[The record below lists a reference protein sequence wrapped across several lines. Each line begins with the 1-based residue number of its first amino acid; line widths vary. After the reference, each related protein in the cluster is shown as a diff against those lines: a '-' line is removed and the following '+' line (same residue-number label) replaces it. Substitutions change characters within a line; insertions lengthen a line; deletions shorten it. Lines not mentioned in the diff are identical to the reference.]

1 MPVLKVAPR
10 AQESYHLVCFHRTI
24 TIVNQRLTK
33 NMQSLA
39 CPWYNPYFSS
49 SKTRHMTT
57 AAKSVYYFGLYL
69 YATGCGL
76 LLVPNK
82 FLGLFLLPETNEV
95 WIRVAGILVICIG
108 YYYHRTGAGN
118 IKEMLRLTVHARCFV
133 FLAFLALVVLKYAA
147 IPLAGFG
154 IVDLLGAL
162 WTWAALKK
170 EK

>member
-1 MPVLKVAPR
+1 M
-10 AQESYHLVCFHRTI
+10 
-24 TIVNQRLTK
+24 
-33 NMQSLA
+33 
-39 CPWYNPYFSS
+39 
-49 SKTRHMTT
+49 
-57 AAKSVYYFGLYL
+57 KSGYVWQ
-69 YATGCGL
+69 ASW
-76 LLVPNK
+76 
-82 FLGLFLLPETNEV
+82 LFASA
-95 WIRVAGILVICIG
+95 I
-108 YYYHRTGAGN
+108 YHRTGAGN